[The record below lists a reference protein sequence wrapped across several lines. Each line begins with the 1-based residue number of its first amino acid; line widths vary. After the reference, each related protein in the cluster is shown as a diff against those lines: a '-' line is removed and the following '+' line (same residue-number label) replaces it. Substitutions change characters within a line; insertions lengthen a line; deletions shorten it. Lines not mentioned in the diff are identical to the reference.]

1 MSETQKKN
9 YGMMTKIT
17 ALVVA
22 LLIYTNSVTTP
33 GLAAI
38 ATAFPDAS
46 PTLVKM
52 IGTIPSLMMCL
63 FSLVTGW
70 LTTKLSLKKCIMISA
85 GLITL
90 GAIPAFFGDIYVILI
105 SRFFFGAGYGMIMV
119 LASAIITDLFE
130 GSLRTTLMGW
140 KTAVGAIAGIV
151 FPMLGGVLAA
161 ISWRYAFLGM
171 LLTIPVLA
179 LVLIFLPDTGA
190 KEKKQQAEG
199 QFTPSLWILMV
210 VGFCLN
216 ILFFTFMVDM
226 SFVVTGEGLGTAAD
240 AGSVLSMFSAFTVI
254 SGFVYSVCNKILK
267 KAMPAVAAL
276 LLGLGMMVALY
287 ANSILML
294 YVAAAIFGVGFGF
307 MNPAFTLL
315 AASSTTHPSK
325 SPMAISLYVCST
337 GVGQFVSP
345 YVMAFLTGALGL
357 TSIRCDWQIAAYAI
371 TVGALV
377 GLVLS
382 LVAGKKKA

>member
-1 MSETQKKN
+1 MSETQKKT
-9 YGMMTKIT
+9 YSMITKVT
-17 ALVVA
+17 CLVVA

-33 GLAAI
+33 GLAMISA
-38 ATAFPDAS
+38 AFPDVS

-70 LTTKLSLKKCIMISA
+70 LTTKLSLKKCIVIAS

-90 GAIPAFFGDIYVILI
+90 GAIPAFFGDIYVVLI

-119 LASAIITDLFE
+119 LASAIITDLFD
-130 GSLRTTLMGW
+130 GSLKTMLMGW

-151 FPMLGGVLAA
+151 FPMLGGALAG

-171 LLTIPVLA
+171 LLTIPVVV
-179 LVLIFLPDTGA
+179 LVLLFLPDTGVQ
-190 KEKKQQAEG
+190 EKKAQSEG
-199 QFTPSLWILMV
+199 KFKPSLFILMA
-210 VGFCLN
+210 VGFVMN

-226 SFVVTGEGLGTAAD
+226 SFVVAQEGLGTAAD

-254 SGFVYSVCNKILK
+254 SGFVYSFASKLLK
-267 KAMPAVAAL
+267 NAMPAVAAL
-276 LLGLGMMVALY
+276 LMGLGIMVALY
-287 ANSILML
+287 APSLGML

-307 MNPAFTLL
+307 MNPAFTLV

-337 GVGQFVSP
+337 GIGQFVSP
-345 YVMAFLTGALGL
+345 YVMKFLTGAFGL
-357 TSIRCDWQIAAYAI
+357 DAVRCDWQIAAYAI
-371 TVGALV
+371 TGGALI
-377 GLVLS
+377 GLVVS
-382 LVAGKKKA
+382 LLAKKKSV